1 MRELRHP
8 STDIFECGKR
18 DTTFPYY
25 YKDSDTT
32 FPYYYEDI
40 DSDESY
46 PIVGG
51 SESDCDMS

>member
-8 STDIFECGKR
+8 SADIFECGKR
-18 DTTFPYY
+18 
-25 YKDSDTT
+25 DTT